1 MAWHYSGTNAKSAAE
16 LNRLAEF
23 LHDPHFKQADLVG
36 FNHVHESKQ
45 LDKYL
50 DGKLNPFHEYY
61 RWQESTVKIRLP
73 NEKAKFP
80 SENDAPM
87 LAIPGIHHC
96 SLIDIVTHVFKDDVS
111 LLFNMTPFRQ
121 YWNTPNNRTLEVFSE
136 SYASPEMV
144 KTYEEVN
151 ALPWDPDDDLERVVA
166 SLMVWL
172 DATHLASFGDASL
185 WLLYIF
191 FSNQSKYTWGKPTAR
206 ACHHLAYIPNL
217 CMCLFT
223 NTFY

>member
-151 ALPWDPDDDLERVVA
+151 ALP
-166 SLMVWL
+166 
-172 DATHLASFGDASL
+172 
-185 WLLYIF
+185 
-191 FSNQSKYTWGKPTAR
+191 
-206 ACHHLAYIPNL
+206 
-217 CMCLFT
+217 
-223 NTFY
+223 